1 MIRVIAM
8 DLDDTLIAP
17 DQQIPEE
24 NLQMIRTAREAGVR
38 IVFATA
44 RGWYRTESLY
54 RALDLDTP
62 AIVSSG
68 AQMIDGV
75 TGEELWGRTIPL
87 ELAKEVIAFANEQA
101 IALRVYVGSELWNN
115 LPRDP
120 IFAKGQYELKYA
132 PDLHRHIRQ
141 APYQIF
147 TKGER
152 EVELLL
158 KKFPQAGDGW
168 LSRRVVYAD
177 GVPELMYLHPQ
188 SNKGEAL
195 AALCAKWGV
204 PREQVMAIGDSTND
218 LPMIEWAGVGVAMGW
233 APQSVRERAD
243 LVTAEQDPAGV
254 AAAIRHA
261 LSAKVSPRVS

>member
-54 RALDLDTP
+54 RSLDLDTP

-75 TGEELWGRTIPL
+75 TGEELWARTIPL
-87 ELAKEVIAFANEQA
+87 DHARDVIAFANEQG
-101 IALRVYVGSELWNN
+101 IALRVYTGADLWNN

-120 IFAKGQYELKYA
+120 IFSKGQYNVKYA
-132 PDLHRHIRQ
+132 PDLHRHIRE

-152 EVELLL
+152 ETELLL

-168 LSRRVVYAD
+168 ICRRVVYAD
-177 GVPELMYLHPQ
+177 GIPEAMYLHPQ

-195 AALCAKWGV
+195 AALCARWGV
-204 PREQVMAIGDSTND
+204 TRDQVMAIGDSTND
-218 LPMIEWAGVGVAMGW
+218 LSMIEWAGVGVAMGW
-233 APQSVRERAD
+233 APQNVRDRAD
-243 LVTAEQDPAGV
+243 LVTSEKDPAGV
-254 AAAIRHA
+254 ADA
-261 LSAKVSPRVS
+261 LLFR